1 MTKAEAGTDVSQGA
15 LGTATLNE
23 KGLERTLP
31 QDPRRSMFPA
41 DALISDFQPPEPR
54 ENRSVLSKAT
64 LLLVILQP
72 RKRTH
77 LNPFPP
83 SN

>member
-41 DALISDFQPPEPR
+41 DALISDF
-54 ENRSVLSKAT
+54 
-64 LLLVILQP
+64 
-72 RKRTH
+72 
-77 LNPFPP
+77 
-83 SN
+83 